1 MRLARQF
8 VGLCVVT
15 VLLAGLAAALYA
27 RARPQSTKVDRPQ
40 ITNIAVVRIR
50 VTNRKASHAFYSKI
64 LGLPQAK
71 QGCFSK
77 TSANVECFN
86 VNSSQKIELVTNDPG
101 DGKNGIE
108 AVAYHARDAN
118 LMREYL
124 VVRGVQVGDVKK
136 DAAGDNYIEV
146 RDPEQHRVIF
156 ISPGTGVISNIAI
169 SPKSNQLIHTGWV
182 IKDRGASDVFYRDV
196 LGFHLYWQGGM
207 KDNETSWVAM
217 QEPNGNTWLEYMLN
231 ISPTADHHTL
241 GVMNHISLGV
251 VSIQEVEA
259 RLIKNGW
266 KPTEKPKVGRDG
278 KWQLNVYD
286 PDDTRV
292 EFMEFKPAEK
302 PCCSEFTG
310 THPGP
315 R

>member
-1 MRLARQF
+1 MRPARRF
-8 VGLCVVT
+8 VWLCVT
-15 VLLAGLAAALYA
+15 AVLLATSIAAVALYA
-27 RARPQSTKVDRPQ
+27 ADRPA

-50 VTNRKASHAFYSKI
+50 VTNMKASHMFYAKI
-64 LGLPQAK
+64 IGLPQAK

-77 TSANVECFN
+77 TGEDVECFN
-86 VNSSQKIELVTNDPG
+86 VNSSQKIELVANDPG

-108 AVAYHARDAN
+108 AVAYHGRDAG

-124 VVRGVQVGDVKK
+124 TAHGVKVGEVKK
-136 DAAGDNYIEV
+136 DAAGDKYIEA
-146 RDPEQHRVIF
+146 RDPEDHRVIF
-156 ISPGTGVISNIAI
+156 ISPGTGVVSNVAI

-182 IKDRGASDVFYRDV
+182 IKDRGAADAFYRDI

-207 KDNETSWVAM
+207 KDDETSWVAM

-251 VSIQEVEA
+251 VNIKEAEA

-315 R
+315 K

>member
-1 MRLARQF
+1 MRLARPF
-8 VGLCVVT
+8 VGLCVVA
-15 VLLAGLAAALYA
+15 VLLAGSAAALYA
-27 RARPQSTKVDRPQ
+27 RARGQSTKVDRPQ

-50 VTNRKASHAFYSKI
+50 VTNGKASHAFYSKI

-86 VNSSQKIELVTNDPG
+86 VNSSQKIELVSNDPG

-124 VVRGVQVGDVKK
+124 VARGVKVGDVKK

-182 IKDRGASDVFYRDV
+182 IEDRGAADVFYRDV

-251 VSIQEVEA
+251 VSIQEAEA

-315 R
+315 Q

>member
-1 MRLARQF
+1 MRLARPF
-8 VGLCVVT
+8 VGLCVVA
-15 VLLAGLAAALYA
+15 VLLAGSAAALYA
-27 RARPQSTKVDRPQ
+27 RARGQSTKVDRPQ

-50 VTNRKASHAFYSKI
+50 VTNGKASHAFYSKI

-86 VNSSQKIELVTNDPG
+86 VNSSQKIELVSNDPG

-124 VVRGVQVGDVKK
+124 MARGVKVGDVKK

-182 IKDRGASDVFYRDV
+182 IEDRGAADVFYRDV

-251 VSIQEVEA
+251 VSIQEAEA

-315 R
+315 Q

>member
-1 MRLARQF
+1 MRLSQRVA
-8 VGLCVVT
+8 VLCGLGVVLCVATTAV
-15 VLLAGLAAALYA
+15 VWAAAE
-27 RARPQSTKVDRPQ
+27 RPA
-40 ITNIAVVRIR
+40 ITNIALVRIR
-50 VTNRKASHAFYSKI
+50 VTDMAKSYPFYSKI
-64 LGLPQAK
+64 LGLPEAK
-71 QGCFSK
+71 AGCFTK
-77 TSANVECFN
+77 PGAAVKCFN
-86 VNSSQKIELVTNDPG
+86 VNSLQKIELVANNPG
-101 DGKNGIE
+101 DGKDGIE
-108 AVAYHARDAN
+108 AVGYHVKDAG

-124 VVRGVQVGDVKK
+124 TSKSVQVSDVKK
-136 DAAGDNYIEV
+136 DQAGDKYIEV
-146 RDPEQHRVIF
+146 RDPEDHRVIF
-156 ISPGTGVISNIAI
+156 ISPGTGVVSNIAI

-182 IKDRGASDVFYRDV
+182 IKDRGAADGFYRDI
-196 LGFHLYWQGGM
+196 LGFRLYWQGGM
-207 KDNETSWVAM
+207 KDDEKSWVAM

-251 VSIQEVEA
+251 VSIKEAEA
-259 RLIKNGW
+259 RLVKNGW
-266 KPTEKPKVGRDG
+266 KQTEKPKVGRDG

-315 R
+315 Q

>member
-8 VGLCVVT
+8 LGLCVVAA
-15 VLLAGLAAALYA
+15 LLAGSAAALYA
-27 RARPQSTKVDRPQ
+27 GARPQSTKVDRPQ

-50 VTNRKASHAFYSKI
+50 VTNRKTSHDFYSKI

-77 TSANVECFN
+77 TTANVECFN

-124 VVRGVQVGDVKK
+124 VARGVQVGDVNK

-182 IKDRGASDVFYRDV
+182 IKDRGAADVFYRDV

-251 VSIQEVEA
+251 VSIKEAEA

-266 KPTEKPKVGRDG
+266 KPTEQPKVGRDG

-292 EFMEFKPAEK
+292 EFMEFKPAER

-315 R
+315 Q

>member
-1 MRLARQF
+1 MRPVRHA
-8 VGLCVVT
+8 
-15 VLLAGLAAALYA
+15 VLLCGTAMLLAVSAVIVFAAE
-27 RARPQSTKVDRPQ
+27 RPQ
-40 ITNIAVVRIR
+40 ITDIAVVRIR
-50 VTNRKASHAFYSKI
+50 VTNMKASHLFYSKI
-64 LGLPQAK
+64 IGLPQAK
-71 QGCFSK
+71 RGCFTK

-86 VNSSQKIELVTNDPG
+86 VNSSQKIELVAGDPG

-108 AVAYHARDAN
+108 AVAYHVRDAG

-124 VVRGVQVGDVKK
+124 TSKGVQVSEVKK
-136 DAAGDNYIEV
+136 DQAGDKYVEV
-146 RDPEQHRVIF
+146 RDPENHRVIF
-156 ISPGTGVISNIAI
+156 VSPGTGVVSNIAI

-182 IKDRGASDVFYRDV
+182 IKDRGAADAFYRDI

-207 KDNETSWVAM
+207 KDDEQSWVAM

-251 VSIQEVEA
+251 TSIKEAEA
-259 RLIKNGW
+259 RLVKNGW
-266 KPTEKPKVGRDG
+266 KQTEKPKVGRDG

-315 R
+315 Q

>member
-1 MRLARQF
+1 MRLARPF
-8 VGLCVVT
+8 VGLCVVA
-15 VLLAGLAAALYA
+15 VLLAGSAAALYA
-27 RARPQSTKVDRPQ
+27 RARGQSTKVDRPQ

-50 VTNRKASHAFYSKI
+50 VTNGKASHAFYSKI

-77 TSANVECFN
+77 TSTNVECFN
-86 VNSSQKIELVTNDPG
+86 VNSSQKIELVSNDPG

-124 VVRGVQVGDVKK
+124 VARGVQVGDVKK

-182 IKDRGASDVFYRDV
+182 IEDRGAADVFYRDA

-251 VSIQEVEA
+251 VSIQEAEA

-315 R
+315 Q

>member
-1 MRLARQF
+1 MKFLRR
-8 VGLCVVT
+8 
-15 VLLAGLAAALYA
+15 AGLLCGFAILAAMGAAVAVYA
-27 RARPQSTKVDRPQ
+27 AERPE

-50 VTNRKASHAFYSKI
+50 VTNMKASHVFYAKTI
-64 LGLPQAK
+64 GLPQAK
-71 QGCFSK
+71 KGCFSK
-77 TSANVECFN
+77 LSADVECFN
-86 VNSSQKIELVTNDPG
+86 VNSSQKIELVAGDPG

-108 AVAYHARDAN
+108 AVAYHVRDAG

-124 VVRGVQVGDVKK
+124 SSRGVQVSEVKK
-136 DAAGDNYIEV
+136 DDAGDKYVEV

-156 ISPGTGVISNIAI
+156 ISPGNGVVSHVAI
-169 SPKSNQLIHTGWV
+169 SPKSNQMIHTGWV
-182 IKDRGASDVFYRDV
+182 IKDRGPADAFYRDI

-207 KDNETSWVAM
+207 KEDETSWVAM

-241 GVMNHISLGV
+241 GVMNHISLGAT
-251 VSIQEVEA
+251 SIKEAEA

-310 THPGP
+310 KHPGP
-315 R
+315 Q

>member
-1 MRLARQF
+1 MRLWRRVAVSCGF
-8 VGLCVVT
+8 GAILI
-15 VLLAGLAAALYA
+15 AAAAAILYA
-27 RARPQSTKVDRPQ
+27 ADRPL
-40 ITNIAVVRIR
+40 ITGIALVRIR
-50 VTNRKASHAFYSKI
+50 VTDMKKSYPFYSKI
-64 LGLPQAK
+64 IGLPEAK
-71 QGCFSK
+71 SGCFAK
-77 TSANVECFN
+77 PSAAVKCFN
-86 VNSSQKIELVTNDPG
+86 VNSLQKIELVADDPG
-101 DGKNGIE
+101 DGKDGIE
-108 AVAYHARDAN
+108 AVGYHVRDVG
-118 LMREYL
+118 LMRDYL
-124 VVRGVQVGDVKK
+124 VSKGVQVSEVKK
-136 DAAGDNYIEV
+136 DRAGDKYIEV

-156 ISPGTGVISNIAI
+156 SSPGNGVVSNIAI
-169 SPKSNQLIHTGWV
+169 SPQSSQLIHTGWV
-182 IKDRGASDVFYRDV
+182 IKDRGAADAFYRDI

-207 KDNETSWVAM
+207 KDTETSWVAM

-251 VSIQEVEA
+251 VSIKEAEA

-266 KPTEKPKVGRDG
+266 KATEQPKVGRDG

-315 R
+315 Q

>member
-8 VGLCVVT
+8 LGLCVVAA
-15 VLLAGLAAALYA
+15 LLAGSAAALYA
-27 RARPQSTKVDRPQ
+27 GARPQSTKVDRPQ
-40 ITNIAVVRIR
+40 ITNIAAVRIR
-50 VTNRKASHAFYSKI
+50 VTNRKTSHDFYSKI

-77 TSANVECFN
+77 TTANVECFN

-124 VVRGVQVGDVKK
+124 VARGVQVGDVNK

-182 IKDRGASDVFYRDV
+182 IKDRGAADVFYRDV

-251 VSIQEVEA
+251 VSIKEAEA

-266 KPTEKPKVGRDG
+266 KPTEQPKVGRDG

-292 EFMEFKPAEK
+292 EFMEFKPAER

-315 R
+315 Q

>member
-1 MRLARQF
+1 
-8 VGLCVVT
+8 
-15 VLLAGLAAALYA
+15 
-27 RARPQSTKVDRPQ
+27 
-40 ITNIAVVRIR
+40 
-50 VTNRKASHAFYSKI
+50 
-64 LGLPQAK
+64 
-71 QGCFSK
+71 
-77 TSANVECFN
+77 
-86 VNSSQKIELVTNDPG
+86 LVSNDPG

-124 VVRGVQVGDVKK
+124 VARGVQVGDVKK
-136 DAAGDNYIEV
+136 DAAGDHYIEV

-182 IKDRGASDVFYRDV
+182 IEDRGAADVFYRDV

-251 VSIQEVEA
+251 VSIQEAEA

-315 R
+315 Q